1 MKKITTS
8 ILIIT
13 YFLVLPYLS
22 HVKADC
28 GLSLPGGY
36 QVTAPG
42 NCTLTDPGM
51 ILGAFLPY
59 IFGIAGFITII
70 MIVISGIQFI
80 TSSGNPEA
88 AGAARGRL
96 VFALIGFAVIVL
108 SFVILKLIEQ
118 VFLGTSVV
126 S

>member
-1 MKKITTS
+1 MKKILATTIIAS
-8 ILIIT
+8 IYIT
-13 YFLVLPYLS
+13 ILPYLFQ
-22 HVKADC
+22 ANAAC
-28 GLSLPGGY
+28 GLSLGGY

-42 NCTLTDPGM
+42 NCTLTDPGA

-59 IFGIAGFITII
+59 IFGIAGFIAII

-88 AGAARGRL
+88 AGAARSRL
-96 VFALIGFAVIVL
+96 VFALIGFGLIVL

-118 VFLGTSVV
+118 VFLGTSVGG
-126 S
+126 